1 MSTILVLD
9 TNILCVDPQ
18 DNGTE
23 WATADQIIPKHVAE
37 GATVET
43 VTLPEDY
50 APGKY
55 TYAAGVFTLIPV
67 VPVSPTQ
74 DQIKAELAA
83 LDIKRIRP
91 TAEGDAAYLATLN
104 AQAVALRGQLK

>member
-18 DNGTE
+18 DTGDT
-23 WATADQIIPKHVAE
+23 WATPDQIIPKHVAE

-43 VTLPEDY
+43 VTIPEDY

-55 TYAAGVFTLIPV
+55 TYAAGVFTQIPV
-67 VPVSPTQ
+67 VPVPPTK

-83 LDIKRIRP
+83 LDLKRIRP
-91 TAEGDAAYLATLN
+91 VAEGDATYLATLN
-104 AQAVALRGQLK
+104 AQAVALRAQLQ